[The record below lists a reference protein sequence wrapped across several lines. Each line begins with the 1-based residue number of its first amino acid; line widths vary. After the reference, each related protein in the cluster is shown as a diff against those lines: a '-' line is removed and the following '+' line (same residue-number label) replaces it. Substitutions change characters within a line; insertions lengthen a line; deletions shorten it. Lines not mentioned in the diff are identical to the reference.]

1 MLISRRGECQ
11 CETWS
16 HTLRAISQVESVLEQ
31 GGENIW
37 IKNLKDGI
45 MENLHSEELRIRS
58 RTNKWNGHIACK
70 GKMRYNKFGLKT
82 QRKERE

>member
-1 MLISRRGECQ
+1 
-11 CETWS
+11 
-16 HTLRAISQVESVLEQ
+16 
-31 GGENIW
+31 
-37 IKNLKDGI
+37 

-82 QRKERE
+82 QRKGREENIVLTYLTKMFGEE